1 MANNKEILD
10 FVAGFT
16 ANIGQGTE
24 DCIKRY
30 SNDTNTQQMGESIN
44 HIKTAVAAV
53 ISLGSDILFDEKGMP
68 KDVNYETWKGIKD
81 IAKTTLKSGAKGIAG
96 PAVNYA
102 IDKIKDEDTK
112 TQVKTGKA
120 VVSFGMG
127 VAAAIGA
134 GTVALATP
142 TIATIGLAAL
152 AIASVA
158 NDGADAYA
166 DGVILGGFE
175 KLADTYKKFVE
186 NGETPS
192 TRPSAFLI
200 KGEY

>member
-1 MANNKEILD
+1 
-10 FVAGFT
+10 
-16 ANIGQGTE
+16 
-24 DCIKRY
+24 
-30 SNDTNTQQMGESIN
+30 MGESIN
-44 HIKTAVAAV
+44 YIKTAVAEV

-68 KDVNYETWKGIKD
+68 KDVNYETWKGFKD

-96 PAVNYA
+96 LAVNYA
-102 IDKIKDEDTK
+102 IGKIKDEDTK

-120 VVSFGMG
+120 VVFFGMG

-158 NDGADAYA
+158 NDGADAYV

-175 KLADTYKKFVE
+175 KLADTYKKSLE
-186 NGETPS
+186 NGETPYMM
-192 TRPSAFLI
+192 P
-200 KGEY
+200 